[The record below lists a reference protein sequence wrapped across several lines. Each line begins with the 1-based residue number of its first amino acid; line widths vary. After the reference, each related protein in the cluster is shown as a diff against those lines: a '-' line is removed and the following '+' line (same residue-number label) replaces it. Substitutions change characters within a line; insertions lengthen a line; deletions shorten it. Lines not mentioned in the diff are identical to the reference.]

1 MFNLDLLFNNKDIT
15 TVETVLIDA
24 FNNFDALP
32 LPNEEIKLYLCYPKT
47 NYTHKTEIFL
57 FNKINISSL
66 NYIATHTHIE
76 QNKISLVISQ
86 VDKNFLTIFKKTTM
100 FIFRQTYTIIL
111 KQFQIGDVLFKIGS
125 IFKEENNKKFFL
137 EVELTY
143 GTNYNNSAA
152 FLFDIIENIF
162 PMLTSEEIKNACLL
176 SNAVKEKYQIADQKK
191 TLAKTPQRGYP
202 NFQNHPNNNTAM
214 NVQENKG
221 ENNEKKNTM
230 HHIEIVQYILMVLE
244 EGK

>member
-1 MFNLDLLFNNKDIT
+1 LFNLDLLFNNKDIST
-15 TVETVLIDA
+15 IETILIDA

-32 LPNEEIKLYLCYPKT
+32 LPTEEIKLYLCYPKT
-47 NYTHKTEIFL
+47 NYTQTQIFL

-66 NYIATHTHIE
+66 NYIATHTHVE

-111 KQFQIGDVLFKIGS
+111 KQFQIGDVIFKIGS

-152 FLFDIIENIF
+152 FLFDIIENVF
-162 PMLTSEEIKNACLL
+162 SMLTSEEIKNACLL

-191 TLAKTPQRGYP
+191 PSLKHHKEGIQTTRIIQI
-202 NFQNHPNNNTAM
+202 TA
-214 NVQENKG
+214 
-221 ENNEKKNTM
+221 
-230 HHIEIVQYILMVLE
+230 LL
-244 EGK
+244 

>member
-1 MFNLDLLFNNKDIT
+1 MLFKNKDIS
-15 TVETVLIDA
+15 EIESIIIEAL
-24 FNNFDALP
+24 NNFDALP
-32 LPNEEIKLYLCYPKT
+32 LQNEEIKLYLCYPKT
-47 NYTHKTEIFL
+47 NYAHKIEIFL
-57 FNKINISSL
+57 FNKQNISSL
-66 NYIATHTHIE
+66 NYIATHKHIA

-125 IFKEENNKKFFL
+125 IYKEENKKKFFL

-152 FLFDIIENIF
+152 FLFDIIENVF
-162 PMLTSEEIKNACLL
+162 PMFTSEKIKNACLL
-176 SNAVKEKYQIADQKK
+176 NSAVKEKYQIADQKK
-191 TLAKTPQRGYP
+191 TLVKIPDRV
-202 NFQNHPNNNTAM
+202 HPMHPMHLNEHSGM
-214 NVQENKG
+214 NAQENKG
-221 ENNEKKNTM
+221 ESSNEKKNTM
-230 HHIEIVQYILMVLE
+230 HHIEIVQYILMVLD